1 MLRYLPLI
9 LKNCWR
15 NRRRTV
21 LTIASIG
28 ISMCLLGVMMTMYHA
43 FYLSEPQADEAMR
56 LVVRNRVS
64 LTQPVPQAYMSRIKQ
79 MPGVQEAM
87 IGNWFGGT
95 YKDNRDPK
103 NMFARFGIEPQKL
116 FTVYGEMKMP
126 EEEKQAWFRDR
137 AGCIIGRDVA
147 RNHNLKV
154 GDRLPII
161 GDIYPG
167 NYEFTIRGIFDWPR
181 NSEVMYF
188 DKEYV
193 EQTLPVGRRGFVG
206 LYYLKIDDPQKGAQI
221 STAIDN
227 EFRNSAAE
235 TKTETEQAFSV
246 GFLSLLGNVKM
257 FLIAIGGAVTFT
269 VLLVSANTMAMSV
282 RERVREVGVMKTLGF
297 AQGEILGMILGE
309 AIAISMIGGLI
320 GYTISAG
327 LMRLIAKTP
336 GIGGFL
342 PTLPLIEPSVAAA
355 CIGTAALVG
364 VMSALVPAMGASRM
378 PIVQALRT
386 TD

>member
-1 MLRYLPLI
+1 MFRYLPLI

-15 NRRRTV
+15 NRRRTI
-21 LTIASIG
+21 LTVASIG
-28 ISMCLLGVMMTMYHA
+28 ISMCLLGVMMTMYNA
-43 FYLSEPQADEAMR
+43 FYLSEPQADEALR

-64 LTQPVPQAYMSRIKQ
+64 LTVPVPLSYMSRIKQ
-79 MPGVQEAM
+79 IPGVQEAM
-87 IGNWFGGT
+87 VGNWFGGT

-103 NMFARFGIEPQKL
+103 NMFARFAVEPEKL
-116 FTVYGEMKMP
+116 FTVYGEMRIP
-126 EEEKQAWFRDR
+126 EEEKKAFIRDR

-147 RNHNLKV
+147 NNHNLKV
-154 GDRLPII
+154 GDRLPIV

-167 NYEFTIRGIFDWPR
+167 NYEFTIQGIFDWPR

-188 DKEYV
+188 NKEYI
-193 EQTLPVGRRGFVG
+193 EQTLPVGRRGNVG
-206 LYYLKIDDPQKGAQI
+206 LYYVRIDDPQNGARI

-227 EFRNSAAE
+227 EFRNSTAE
-235 TKTETEQAFSV
+235 TKTETEQAFTV

-257 FLIAIGGAVTFT
+257 FLIAISGAVTFT
-269 VLLVSANTMAMSV
+269 ILLVSSNTMAMSV
-282 RERVREVGVMKTLGF
+282 RERVREVGVLKTLGF
-297 AQGEILGMILGE
+297 APGEILGLILGE
-309 AIAISMIGGLI
+309 ALSISIAGGLI
-320 GYTISAG
+320 GYLISTG
-327 LMRLIAKTP
+327 LMQMIAKTP

-342 PTLPLIEPSVAAA
+342 PTLPLIQPAVAAA
-355 CIGTAALVG
+355 CMATAAFVG